1 MGEEKLDQIEYDK
14 WYCSAYVGSIASQI
28 SDGLPGADAK
38 ALNAISDAQSLVVK
52 KIQSLMAIT
61 CIICLIVA
69 SIAISS
75 LMSSEIH
82 RRKKRNRAFKSTG
95 GKYISNL
102 LTFCR

>member
-52 KIQSLMAIT
+52 KFSL
-61 CIICLIVA
+61 
-69 SIAISS
+69 
-75 LMSSEIH
+75 
-82 RRKKRNRAFKSTG
+82 
-95 GKYISNL
+95 
-102 LTFCR
+102 

>member
-1 MGEEKLDQIEYDK
+1 
-14 WYCSAYVGSIASQI
+14 ASQI

-82 RRKKRNRAFKSTG
+82 RRKKEIGLLKVLGAKTFQIYLLFAG
-95 GKYISNL
+95 ENL
-102 LTFCR
+102 IIALVSAVFGFIFGTA